1 MRNAELAGKL
11 KILVVEDEAWSVM
24 MITKFL
30 NHLGYDCGKSVANGE
45 EAVKVALE
53 ESPDVIFMDI
63 RLADNV
69 NGIEAAKRILSKKK
83 IPIAFMTAYSDDE
96 IIDEARKLDCAAY
109 FIKPIDPLELA
120 ELLNSIAGGA
130 K

>member
-1 MRNAELAGKL
+1 VTGKL

-30 NHLGYDCGKSVANGE
+30 NHLGYDCDRAVANGE

-53 ESPDVIFMDI
+53 ESPDIIFMDI
-63 RLADNV
+63 RLADEV
-69 NGIEAAKRILSKKK
+69 SGIEAAKRILSKKK

-96 IIDEARKLDCAAY
+96 IIDEARKLDCVAY
-109 FIKPIDPLELA
+109 FIKPIDLIELA
-120 ELLNSIAGGA
+120 ELLNSIVEGGRG
-130 K
+130 